1 MYKIFTISTDIN
13 VKKLA
18 KKILKNEP
26 RILKKYPFNENLVG
40 KEDRYWAKKIIKN
53 NKKIL
58 YDPSLEV
65 FHHYTKEG
73 NTWKGIG

>member
-1 MYKIFTISTDIN
+1 MMREKIGIGIGICFSRGEGLHHQRPSKPCRCLFHITPVIPNRHFIPSS
-13 VKKLA
+13 L
-18 KKILKNEP
+18 
-26 RILKKYPFNENLVG
+26 
-40 KEDRYWAKKIIKN
+40 IKN

>member
-1 MYKIFTISTDIN
+1 MFS
-13 VKKLA
+13 KLENRYFLHNA
-18 KKILKNEP
+18 LAFYNKT
-26 RILKKYPFNENLVG
+26 ILKKYPFNENLTG

-53 NKKIL
+53 KKKIL

-65 FHHYTKEG
+65 FHHYTKNG